1 MGIASLRSGPA
12 ISVAYAFSLLELLL
26 TVAIIVVL
34 FTLYFSS
41 GSQEYQARKLRE
53 CENNLQN
60 IYAALRTYATDN
72 NGALPG
78 LAQAKTSEAPLSLLV
93 PKYTTGAE
101 YFICPGSKDKPLP
114 DAQPFANRKISYAYY
129 MGRKLTD
136 GDRVP
141 LMSDEQVNTLPK
153 TAGQL
158 VFSPNGKP
166 PGNNHNKYGGN
177 VLFCDGDVQFSP
189 PNAAFNLPTGP
200 DVVLLNPK
208 P

>member
-1 MGIASLRSGPA
+1 MACG
-12 ISVAYAFSLLELLL
+12 FSLLELLL
-26 TVAIIVVL
+26 TMAIIVIL

-41 GSQEYQARKLRE
+41 GSQGYQARKLKE

-72 NGALPG
+72 NTALPG
-78 LAQAKTSEAPLSLLV
+78 IPQAKTSETPLSLLV
-93 PKYTTGAE
+93 PKYTTGAD

-114 DAQPFANRKISYAYY
+114 DAKPFANRKISYAYY
-129 MGRKLTD
+129 IGRKLTD
-136 GDRVP
+136 GDRAP

-158 VFSPNGKP
+158 VFSPDGKP

-177 VLFCDGDVQFSP
+177 VLFCDGNVRFTLP
-189 PNAAFNLPTGP
+189 KAAFDLPAGTN
-200 DVVLLNPK
+200 VVLLNPR